1 MIVAYFK
8 VDHIIEP
15 FDQRQKNHDKL
26 TIYGDLDKIRNDYL
40 QNISLGSEQFGS
52 FVGK

>member
-15 FDQRQKNHDKL
+15 FDQRQQNHDKF
-26 TIYGDLDKIRNDYL
+26 TIYGDLDKIRKNYI
-40 QNISLGSEQFGS
+40 QNISLGSDQFSS